1 MNTIT
6 KKSVK
11 DYGYN
16 FISGD
21 QLPKGKDEY
30 YLRFAQNTRSDYKKV
45 TAKQIAVLQANGN
58 VSGNWS
64 HVLVAPGCD
73 VSLIKNCRF
82 YGLVRIGNL
91 EPLILSFSDL
101 EIPVGLYNSTI
112 ISSDIGDNVAIDQV
126 LYLSHYIIGNDVILT
141 NISELIT
148 SNRSKFGNGV
158 IKKGEKESV
167 RIWLELCNE
176 NAGRSVMPFEGM
188 LPGDAWLWTRY
199 RDDAALMDKFKAFTE
214 KDHGSERGYYGTIG
228 DRTVIKNT
236 AIVKDVKIG
245 TDAYIKGA
253 NKLKN
258 LTINSAPNA
267 KSQIGEGCEMVNG
280 IIGYGCRS
288 FYGVKAV
295 RFIMGSFSQL
305 KYGARLIN
313 SYLGDNSTISCCEVL
328 NSLIFPAHEQHH
340 NNSFLC
346 AATLMGQT
354 NMAAGATIGS
364 NHNSRGADGELI
376 AGRGFWPG
384 LCVSLKHNSMFAAF
398 TLLAKGDFPAELNI
412 PVPFS
417 LISNDVTHNKL
428 VVMPAYWFMYNM
440 YALARNEGK
449 YSARDKR
456 VVKAQQLEYDFLAP
470 DTVDEIAKAITLLEQ
485 LTGKAFYAQKNKTAT
500 VENCVEQ
507 GRKILQ
513 KKPESV
519 KQLTVLAEG
528 FENSSRP
535 VEVIK
540 VAEAYVIF
548 KQLIVYNAVLAFKS
562 AVKDGRIKSGKQLVK
577 TLLST
582 KQPGD
587 WINVGGQ
594 LLPESVVKNWVK
606 QIKSGVIDSWSALH
620 KAYTEQETNYPL
632 QKEQQAFATLA
643 NLLQLDETNCTPD
656 LINNLLDEA
665 IATRRWMVEKIYASR
680 AKDYQSP
687 FRKMVY
693 ETEQEMEK
701 VIGKLSDNSF
711 INEQKTVQQVFEQEI
726 GDLRQL
732 LLQTAVKKQ

>member
-1 MNTIT
+1 MNTII

-11 DYGYN
+11 EYGYN
-16 FISGD
+16 FIPAD
-21 QLPKGKDEY
+21 YLPKGKDEY
-30 YLRFAQNTRSDYKKV
+30 YLRFLQNTRDDYKKL
-45 TAKQIAVLQANGN
+45 TAKQITTLQTNGN
-58 VSGNWS
+58 VSGNWE
-64 HVLVAPGCD
+64 HVLVAPDCD
-73 VSLIKNCRF
+73 VSLIRNCRF

-91 EPLILSFSDL
+91 QPLIVSFSDL

-126 LYLSHYIIGNDVILT
+126 LYLSHYIVGNDVILT
-141 NISELIT
+141 NVSELIT
-148 SNRSKFGNGV
+148 TNRSKFGNGI

-188 LPGDAWLWTRY
+188 LPGDAWLWTKY
-199 RDDAALMDKFKAFTE
+199 RDDAALMDKFKNFTE
-214 KDHGSERGYYGTIG
+214 KEHGNERGFYGTIG

-258 LTINSAPNA
+258 LTINSSPNA
-267 KSQIGEGCEMVNG
+267 KSQIGEGSEMVNG
-280 IIGYGCRS
+280 IIGYGCRA

-346 AATLMGQT
+346 AATLMGQS
-354 NMAAGATIGS
+354 NMAAGATVGS

-384 LCVSLKHNSMFAAF
+384 LCVSLKHNSKFAAF

-412 PVPFS
+412 PIPFS

-428 VVMPAYWFMYNM
+428 VIMPAYWFMYNM

-449 YSARDKR
+449 YLARDRR
-456 VVKAQQLEYDFLAP
+456 VVKAQHLEYDFLAP
-470 DTVDEIAKAITLLEQ
+470 DTVSEIVNAITLLEQ
-485 LTGKAFYAQKNKTAT
+485 FTGKAYYAQKNKNAS
-500 VENCVEQ
+500 VEDCIEQ

-513 KKPESV
+513 KKPATV
-519 KQLTVLAEG
+519 KDLKVLAEG
-528 FENSSRP
+528 FENSNRP
-535 VEVIK
+535 VEIIK
-540 VAEAYVIF
+540 VAESYDIF
-548 KQLIVYNAVLAFKS
+548 KQLIVYNAVIALKAS
-562 AVKDGRIKSGKQLVK
+562 VTNGAIKNLKQLVK
-577 TLLST
+577 AINAKT
-582 KQPGD
+582 KEER
-587 WINVGGQ
+587 WLNVGGQ
-594 LLPESVVKNWVK
+594 LLPESVVKKWLK
-606 QIKSGVIDSWSALH
+606 QIKSGDIASWSSLH
-620 KAYTEQETNYPL
+620 TEYRNQTEHYSL
-632 QKEQQAFATLA
+632 QKQKQAFAALV
-643 NLLQLDETNCTPD
+643 NLLQLQEEDITAAFID
-656 LINNLLDEA
+656 KLLQQA
-665 IATRRWMVEKIYASR
+665 TATRKWMVEKIYLSR
-680 AKDYQSP
+680 AKDYNSP

-693 ETEQEMEK
+693 ETELEMEK
-701 VIGKLSDNSF
+701 VIGKISDNSF
-711 INEQKTVQQVFEQEI
+711 INEQKQVQQQFEEEI
-726 GDLRQL
+726 ENLR
-732 LLQTAVKKQ
+732 KQITQFKA